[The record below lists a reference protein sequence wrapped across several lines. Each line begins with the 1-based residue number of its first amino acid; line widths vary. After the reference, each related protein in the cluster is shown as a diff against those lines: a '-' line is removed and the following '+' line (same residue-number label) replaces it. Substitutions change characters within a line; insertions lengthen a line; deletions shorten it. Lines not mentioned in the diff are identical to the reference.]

1 MLFSCASS
9 LKQSFCFTIEHLC
22 LSGEIGRHI
31 GLKIRRFVNNGRTG
45 SIPVSG
51 TITLISMPR
60 YNAPF
65 EIHVHG
71 QVPLRAEVKFEHLQ
85 DALKPLWKY
94 AGARSLAD
102 GANSSYEDEPGIK
115 FDAQDHLLQMCWTVA
130 GDEDFRQTLD
140 EVCMNL
146 NELAEAGAAIEV
158 TFYDADFDED
168 EGQAGA
174 ESRDDFVMLF
184 VGPNPA
190 AIMQVQRDLL
200 VQDLVN
206 MMERHFDGAEL
217 GGVVAEVDKLFA
229 QRFDDLVSS
238 LEIGRPPRGSGG
250 HGGGHGGGRKPR
262 HLH

>member
-1 MLFSCASS
+1 
-9 LKQSFCFTIEHLC
+9 
-22 LSGEIGRHI
+22 
-31 GLKIRRFVNNGRTG
+31 
-45 SIPVSG
+45 
-51 TITLISMPR
+51 MPR

-71 QVPLRAEVKFEHLQ
+71 QISLRADVNFGHLQ

-94 AGARSLAD
+94 AGARSLSD

-115 FDAQDHLLQMCWTVA
+115 FDPIEHLLQMCWTVA
-130 GDEDFRQTLD
+130 GDDDFRQTLD
-140 EVCMNL
+140 EVCMSL
-146 NELAEAGAAIEV
+146 NDLADAGAAIEV
-158 TFYDADFDED
+158 TFYDADFDEE
-168 EGQAGA
+168 EGPSGG

-200 VQDLVN
+200 VQDVVN

-217 GGVVAEVDKLFA
+217 GGIVAEVDKLFA
-229 QRFDDLVSS
+229 DRFDALVSS
-238 LEIGRPPRGSGG
+238 LELGKPPRGSGG
-250 HGGGHGGGRKPR
+250 GHGNGHGGGRKPR

>member
-1 MLFSCASS
+1 
-9 LKQSFCFTIEHLC
+9 
-22 LSGEIGRHI
+22 
-31 GLKIRRFVNNGRTG
+31 
-45 SIPVSG
+45 
-51 TITLISMPR
+51 MPR
-60 YNAPF
+60 YNTPF

-71 QVPLRAEVKFEHLQ
+71 QLALRSDVGFDAIQ

-94 AGARSLAD
+94 AGASNLSDA
-102 GANSSYEDEPGIK
+102 AASAYEDEPGIT
-115 FDAQDHLLQMCWTVA
+115 FASDEHMLQMCWTVA
-130 GDEDFRQTLD
+130 GDDDFRQVLD

-146 NELAEAGAAIEV
+146 NEVAAQGAAIEV
-158 TFYDADFDED
+158 TFYDTDYDDEEEQAP
-168 EGQAGA
+168 EG

-200 VQDLVN
+200 VQDVVS

-229 QRFDDLVSS
+229 QRFDALVSS
-238 LEIGRPPRGSGG
+238 LEIGKPPRGPGG
-250 HGGGHGGGRKPR
+250 GFGSGHGGGRKPR